1 MPVESRFVS
10 VGEKAP
16 EFSLPSIKGDTF
28 NITQLQPEK
37 VVVLVFLRGFL

>member
-16 EFSLPSIKGDTF
+16 GFSLPSIKGEDF
-28 NITQLQPEK
+28 NITQLQGDK